1 MTNWVRSTTS
11 PLSSSIKGGLPR
23 YERCITMERL
33 PPELC
38 LRVLE
43 SISSIPT
50 LGRFILSQQYV
61 FRVFLRYRL
70 IVLASVITA
79 QFSGNARDAVFL
91 ATGQASGATCEDT
104 RLAAV
109 QCLNAF
115 SWTRHQLDSCSLRKL
130 SHIGNVVD
138 SLSVLFTDTMAA
150 EFWLQA
156 VGTDPPS
163 VFDNAEQVF
172 KRALFRYW
180 VLCELYA
187 EFSPAR
193 RCFFWA
199 SSLDRR
205 PFEEFYRPLSRREV
219 LEMAFLEFC
228 FFPRF
233 MRDVCGE
240 CKSGVCSGRFEPGF
254 C

>member
-1 MTNWVRSTTS
+1 MD
-11 PLSSSIKGGLPR
+11 
-23 YERCITMERL
+23 RL

-43 SISSIPT
+43 LISSIPT
-50 LGRFILSQQYV
+50 LGQFILSQQYV
-61 FRVFLRYRL
+61 FRVFSRYRP

-79 QFSGNARDAVFL
+79 QFSDNVRDAVFL
-91 ATGQASGATCEDT
+91 ATGQASGATCEGT

-109 QCLNAF
+109 QHLHEF
-115 SWTRHQLDSCSLRKL
+115 SWTRHQLDSLSLRKL
-130 SHIGNVVD
+130 AHIGNVVD
-138 SLSVLFTDTMAA
+138 SLSVVFTDTMAT

-156 VGTDPPS
+156 VGGEPPRA
-163 VFDNAEQVF
+163 FHNAEECF
-172 KRALFRYW
+172 KRALYRYW

-205 PFEEFYRPLSRREV
+205 PFEEFYHPLSRREV
-219 LEMAFLEFC
+219 LEVAFFEFC

-233 MRDVCGE
+233 MKDVCGE
-240 CKSGVCSGRFEPGF
+240 CKRGVCNGRFEPGF
-254 C
+254 R